1 MSSFRDELLR
11 LLREDEGFRIE
22 VMRLLGIINV
32 NAALNQLIESVN
44 KLTKAIEDLKDEV
57 RKLWEE
63 NHRIWEEIGRL
74 REENRK
80 MWEEIS
86 RLREEN
92 QKIWE
97 NIQKMWE
104 EIHKLREENHR
115 IWEEMGRL
123 REENQKIWEE
133 IRRLR
138 EENQKIWEE
147 IRKLREEVNKLWEE
161 NHKIWEEIRKIWEEI
176 HGLRKSHEDL
186 TKIVKGVL
194 KDLGGLSRT
203 VGKLVEQNIRHY
215 LPAWIRETY
224 GITVDRVRRLKVN
237 NVAEFDGY
245 VETEDKVLLMEIKTT
260 LRTRDIKDMAE
271 KIEKYRAQA
280 PSGKTIIP
288 MIIYTIEGERLE
300 KLINTAKLHGIMLI
314 KHYGEYEFELINQ

>member
-1 MSSFRDELLR
+1 MSNLKDELLR
-11 LLREDEGFRIE
+11 LLREDESFRME
-22 VMRLLGIINV
+22 VLRMLGIMDVNV
-32 NAALNQLIESVN
+32 ALSQLTDSVN
-44 KLTKAIEDLKDEV
+44 KLTKSIEDLREEV

-63 NHRIWEEIGRL
+63 NHRIWEEISKL

-80 MWEEIS
+80 IWEEIQKM
-86 RLREEN
+86 REDIRELREEN
-92 QKIWE
+92 QK
-97 NIQKMWE
+97 MWE
-104 EIHKLREENHR
+104 EIGK
-115 IWEEMGRL
+115 L

-186 TKIVKGVL
+186 IRIVKGVL

-203 VGKLVEQNIRHY
+203 VGKLVEQDIRHY

-237 NVAEFDGY
+237 NIAEFDGY
-245 VETEDKVLLMEIKTT
+245 VETEDKILLMEIKTT
-260 LRTRDIKDMAE
+260 LRTRDIKDMTE

-288 MIIYTIEGERLE
+288 MIIYTIEGEGPE

>member
-1 MSSFRDELLR
+1 M
-11 LLREDEGFRIE
+11 
-22 VMRLLGIINV
+22 
-32 NAALNQLIESVN
+32 ALNQLTDSVN
-44 KLTKAIEDLKDEV
+44 KLTKSIEDLREEV

-63 NHRIWEEIGRL
+63 NHRIWEEISKL

-80 MWEEIS
+80 
-86 RLREEN
+86 
-92 QKIWE
+92 
-97 NIQKMWE
+97 
-104 EIHKLREENHR
+104 
-115 IWEEMGRL
+115 IWEEMGKL

-133 IRRLR
+133 I
-138 EENQKIWEE
+138 K
-147 IRKLREEVNKLWEE
+147 KLREEVNKLWEE

-186 TKIVKGVL
+186 TRIVKGVL

-237 NVAEFDGY
+237 NIAEFDGY

-260 LRTRDIKDMAE
+260 LRSRDIRDLARKVDR
-271 KIEKYRAQA
+271 YRERA
-280 PSGKTIIP
+280 PGGKLIIP
-288 MIIYTIEGERLE
+288 IVAYSMEGESLGRL
-300 KLINTAKLHGIMLI
+300 LNAAKAHGITLV
-314 KHYGEYEFELINQ
+314 KHHGEYEFEEVSQ

>member
-1 MSSFRDELLR
+1 MSNLKDELLR
-11 LLREDEGFRIE
+11 LLREDESFRME
-22 VMRLLGIINV
+22 VLRMLGIMDVNV
-32 NAALNQLIESVN
+32 ALSQLTDSVN
-44 KLTKAIEDLKDEV
+44 KLTKSIEDLREEI

-63 NHRIWEEIGRL
+63 NHRIWEEIQKM
-74 REENRK
+74 REDIRE
-80 MWEEIS
+80 
-86 RLREEN
+86 LREEN
-92 QKIWE
+92 Q
-97 NIQKMWE
+97 
-104 EIHKLREENHR
+104 
-115 IWEEMGRL
+115 
-123 REENQKIWEE
+123 
-133 IRRLR
+133 
-138 EENQKIWEE
+138 
-147 IRKLREEVNKLWEE
+147 
-161 NHKIWEEIRKIWEEI
+161 KIWEEIRKIWEEI

-186 TKIVKGVL
+186 IRIVKGVL

-237 NVAEFDGY
+237 NIAEFDGY

-260 LRTRDIKDMAE
+260 LRTRDIKDMTE

-288 MIIYTIEGERLE
+288 MIIYTIEGEGPE

>member
-1 MSSFRDELLR
+1 MSNLKDELLR
-11 LLREDEGFRIE
+11 LLREDESFRME
-22 VMRLLGIINV
+22 VLRMLGIMDVNV
-32 NAALNQLIESVN
+32 ALSQLTDSVN
-44 KLTKAIEDLKDEV
+44 KLTKSIEDLREEV

-63 NHRIWEEIGRL
+63 NHRIWEEISKL

-80 MWEEIS
+80 IWEEIQKM
-86 RLREEN
+86 REDIRELREEN
-92 QKIWE
+92 QK
-97 NIQKMWE
+97 M
-104 EIHKLREENHR
+104 
-115 IWEEMGRL
+115 WEEMGKL

-186 TKIVKGVL
+186 IRIVKGVL

-203 VGKLVEQNIRHY
+203 VGKLVEQDIRHY

-237 NVAEFDGY
+237 NIAEFDGY
-245 VETEDKVLLMEIKTT
+245 VETEDKILLMEIKTT
-260 LRTRDIKDMAE
+260 LRTRDIKDMTE

-288 MIIYTIEGERLE
+288 MIIYTIEGEGPE

>member
-1 MSSFRDELLR
+1 MSNLKDELLR
-11 LLREDEGFRIE
+11 LLREDESFRME
-22 VMRLLGIINV
+22 VLRILGIMDVNV
-32 NAALNQLIESVN
+32 ALSQLTDSVN
-44 KLTKAIEDLKDEV
+44 KLTKSIEDLREEV

-63 NHRIWEEIGRL
+63 NHRIWEEISKL

-80 MWEEIS
+80 IWEEI
-86 RLREEN
+86 
-92 QKIWE
+92 
-97 NIQKMWE
+97 QKMRE
-104 EIHKLREENHR
+104 DIRELREENHK
-115 IWEEMGRL
+115 IWEEIRKL

-133 IRRLR
+133 I
-138 EENQKIWEE
+138 K
-147 IRKLREEVNKLWEE
+147 KLREEVNKLWEE

-186 TKIVKGVL
+186 TRIVKGVL

-237 NVAEFDGY
+237 NIAEFDGY

-260 LRTRDIKDMAE
+260 LRTRDIKDMTE

-288 MIIYTIEGERLE
+288 MIIYTIEGEGPE

>member
-1 MSSFRDELLR
+1 MSNLKNELLR
-11 LLREDEGFRIE
+11 LLREDESFRME
-22 VMRLLGIINV
+22 VLRILGIMDINV
-32 NAALNQLIESVN
+32 ALSQLTDSVN
-44 KLTKAIEDLKDEV
+44 KLTKSIEDLREEI

-63 NHRIWEEIGRL
+63 NHRMWEEMQKMREDIRELREENHKIWEEI
-74 REENRK
+74 RK
-80 MWEEIS
+80 
-86 RLREEN
+86 LREEN

-97 NIQKMWE
+97 EMGKLREEDQKIWE
-104 EIHKLREENHR
+104 EIHK
-115 IWEEMGRL
+115 L

-133 IRRLR
+133 I
-138 EENQKIWEE
+138 K
-147 IRKLREEVNKLWEE
+147 KLREDVNKLWEE

-186 TKIVKGVL
+186 TRIVKGVL

-237 NVAEFDGY
+237 NIAEFDGY

-288 MIIYTIEGERLE
+288 MIIYTIEGEGPE

>member
-1 MSSFRDELLR
+1 MSNLKDELLR
-11 LLREDEGFRIE
+11 LLREDESFRME
-22 VMRLLGIINV
+22 VLRMLGIMDVNV
-32 NAALNQLIESVN
+32 ALSQLTDSVN
-44 KLTKAIEDLKDEV
+44 KLTKSIEDLREEI

-63 NHRIWEEIGRL
+63 NHR
-74 REENRK
+74 
-80 MWEEIS
+80 MWEEM
-86 RLREEN
+86 
-92 QKIWE
+92 
-97 NIQKMWE
+97 QKM
-104 EIHKLREENHR
+104 REDIRE
-115 IWEEMGRL
+115 L

-133 IRRLR
+133 IRKLREENQKMWEEIGKLR

-147 IRKLREEVNKLWEE
+147 IKKLREEVNKLWEE

-186 TKIVKGVL
+186 IRIVKGVL

-203 VGKLVEQNIRHY
+203 VGKLVEQDIRHY

-237 NVAEFDGY
+237 NIAEFDGY

-260 LRTRDIKDMAE
+260 LRTRDIKDMTE

-288 MIIYTIEGERLE
+288 MIIYTIEGEGPE

>member
-1 MSSFRDELLR
+1 MSNLKDELLR
-11 LLREDEGFRIE
+11 LLRENESFRME
-22 VMRLLGIINV
+22 VLRMLGIMDVNV
-32 NAALNQLIESVN
+32 ALSQLTDSVN
-44 KLTKAIEDLKDEV
+44 KLTKSIEDLREEV

-63 NHRIWEEIGRL
+63 NHRIWEEISKL

-80 MWEEIS
+80 IWEEIQKM
-86 RLREEN
+86 REDIRELREEN
-92 QKIWE
+92 QK
-97 NIQKMWE
+97 M
-104 EIHKLREENHR
+104 
-115 IWEEMGRL
+115 WEEMGKL

-186 TKIVKGVL
+186 IRIVKGVL

-203 VGKLVEQNIRHY
+203 VGKLVEQDIRHY

-237 NVAEFDGY
+237 NIAEFDGY
-245 VETEDKVLLMEIKTT
+245 VETEDKILLMEIKTT
-260 LRTRDIKDMAE
+260 LRTRDIKDMTE

-288 MIIYTIEGERLE
+288 MIIYTIEGEGPE